1 MFAFKNFVAAA
12 QQGPVSLQDF
22 RCAFPVT
29 PQQVIGNARERCRL
43 PAQCPARRL
52 PRREARVGVGDQQV
66 ASDPRVAERP
76 GRRFAVVADEGLRY
90 DADRERLVEYPLAV
104 VVIFAVVVE

>member
-1 MFAFKNFVAAA
+1 MRFSRHPSA
-12 QQGPVSLQDF
+12 
-22 RCAFPVT
+22 
-29 PQQVIGNARERCRL
+29 GNRERARAL
-43 PAQCPARRL
+43 PPARRSVRRVAL